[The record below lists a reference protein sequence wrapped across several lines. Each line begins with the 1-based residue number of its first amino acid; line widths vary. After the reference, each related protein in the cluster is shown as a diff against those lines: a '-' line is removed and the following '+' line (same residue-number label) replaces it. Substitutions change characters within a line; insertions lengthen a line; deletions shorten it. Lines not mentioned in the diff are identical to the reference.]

1 MCLWINDASVS
12 VSRLLDFTDYTAQQ
26 QSVQSRLQIRI
37 KHIAAAVTLRGMQ
50 AERTPGE
57 SSVTAAAER
66 KAQGMFDKT
75 LISDHT
81 SRMKCDRS
89 THAQNYAHTD
99 LPDMM

>member
-1 MCLWINDASVS
+1 MCLWINDASVA

-57 SSVTAAAER
+57 SSVTAAAVR
-66 KAQGMFDKT
+66 KAQGTFDKNVD
-75 LISDHT
+75 I
-81 SRMKCDRS
+81 
-89 THAQNYAHTD
+89 
-99 LPDMM
+99 